1 MLLLTNVKF
10 STSQHL
16 PVSLQFQSGFVDILQ
31 IAVVDCGA
39 MFFKQYFGHFFFEK
53 CAKSLA
59 FFCNSTK
66 QLPLLLLLL
75 LFLFLL
81 IFSTNIKSKFGR
93 HLLVLKNQVGVNPFF
108 PGNSCRKTH
117 FEANQSIFLS
127 LSGYKEPNLPKI
139 HLQVVRVATFCSRCN
154 LM

>member
-39 MFFKQYFGHFFFEK
+39 MFFKQYFGYFFFEK
-53 CAKSLA
+53 CTKSLA

-81 IFSTNIKSKFGR
+81 IFSTNIKSKF
-93 HLLVLKNQVGVNPFF
+93 H
-108 PGNSCRKTH
+108 
-117 FEANQSIFLS
+117 
-127 LSGYKEPNLPKI
+127 
-139 HLQVVRVATFCSRCN
+139 
-154 LM
+154 

>member
-1 MLLLTNVKF
+1 MLLSTNVKF

-39 MFFKQYFGHFFFEK
+39 MFFKQYFDHFFFEK
-53 CAKSLA
+53 SAKSLA

-66 QLPLLLLLL
+66 QLPLLLLPL

-93 HLLVLKNQVGVNPFF
+93 HLLVVKN
-108 PGNSCRKTH
+108 
-117 FEANQSIFLS
+117 
-127 LSGYKEPNLPKI
+127 
-139 HLQVVRVATFCSRCN
+139 
-154 LM
+154 